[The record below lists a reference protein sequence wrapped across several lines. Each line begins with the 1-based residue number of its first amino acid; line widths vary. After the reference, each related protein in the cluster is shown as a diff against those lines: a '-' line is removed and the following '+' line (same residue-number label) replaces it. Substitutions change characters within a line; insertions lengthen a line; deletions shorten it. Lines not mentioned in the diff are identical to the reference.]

1 MTEHGCKI
9 IARMAAVDSNAQII
23 GLSQHPCSGCRG
35 VSFSSEDQPY
45 SYIRRIFF
53 LI

>member
-1 MTEHGCKI
+1 M
-9 IARMAAVDSNAQII
+9 S
-23 GLSQHPCSGCRG
+23 SGD
-35 VSFSSEDQPY
+35 FSSEDQPY